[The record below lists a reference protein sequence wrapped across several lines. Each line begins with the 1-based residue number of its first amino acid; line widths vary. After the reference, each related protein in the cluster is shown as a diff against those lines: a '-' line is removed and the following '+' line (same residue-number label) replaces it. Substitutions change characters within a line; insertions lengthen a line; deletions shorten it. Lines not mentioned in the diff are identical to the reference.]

1 MARIPLIAALGAAA
15 LTFSLNAFAED
26 SPRPAGGNPA
36 KAKADD
42 PNRPKPEGQAGG
54 SPRPFRLGPKQKQE
68 ATKAGPEV
76 ENVYKALEALTPEQQ
91 KKFKENFIRW
101 MNLTPDEKRLM
112 RERDENR
119 KRHMA
124 EETQAAIAQS
134 GLTLEGPQRSKF
146 VKRYAEERRKIEE
159 KLKKETEE
167 RRKPMVAEV
176 INQLRTEFATPTAV
190 AATPAAK

>member
-1 MARIPLIAALGAAA
+1 MARTQLIAALGALALSLAA
-15 LTFSLNAFAED
+15 VADEAPRTGPNNT
-26 SPRPAGGNPA
+26 PRP
-36 KAKADD
+36 KADD
-42 PNRPKPEGQAGG
+42 PNRPKPEAQVGV

-112 RERDENR
+112 REREETR
-119 KRHMA
+119 KKKMA
-124 EETQAAIAQS
+124 EETQAAIAQT

-159 KLKKETEE
+159 KLRQETEA

-176 INQLRTEFATPTAV
+176 INQLRTEFSTQSAV
-190 AATPAAK
+190 AATPPAK